1 MNSHNQ
7 PRPSVL
13 SLHDERVSML
23 IHALGIA
30 LSGAGLVLLIVAAAA
45 LDHVRALLA
54 VVVFGSAL
62 VLMYSASTLYHAVR
76 GVDAKRR
83 LRRLDHVAIYL
94 LIAGTYTPFTLLA
107 LRGAWGWSLFAAIWV
122 LAGLGSV
129 LEFSGWGQRRWLAA
143 LVYVGMGW
151 IGVFAFAPLHAVL
164 ASGGFALLL
173 AGGVAYTLGVPFYLW
188 RRLPFHHSI
197 WHVFVLAGSV
207 LQFLAVLLYLLPQA
221 R

>member
-1 MNSHNQ
+1 MNIYNA

-30 LSGAGLVLLIVAAAA
+30 FSSVGLVLLIVAAAEIGQ
-45 LDHVRALLA
+45 VRALLVA
-54 VVVFGSAL
+54 VVFGGAL
-62 VLMYSASTLYHAVR
+62 LLMYSASTLYHAVR
-76 GVDAKRR
+76 GIDAKRR
-83 LRRLDHVAIYL
+83 LRRLDHIAIYL

-107 LRGAWGWSLFAAIWV
+107 LRGTWGWGLFAAIWV
-122 LAGLGSV
+122 LAGLGSM
-129 LEFSGWGQRRWLAA
+129 LEFSSWGQRRWLAA

-164 ASGGFALLL
+164 AGGGLALLL
-173 AGGVAYTLGVPFYLW
+173 AGGLAYTLGVPFYLW

-207 LQFLAVLLYLLPQA
+207 LQFLAVLLYLLPLA
-221 R
+221 H